1 MCLIL
6 PKHLQN
12 IAEKVYICNTKQKI
26 PNAECKHAYKPQNG
40 IHRDITL
47 ERL

>member
-12 IAEKVYICNTKQKI
+12 IVEKVYICNTKQKI
-26 PNAECKHAYKPQNG
+26 PNADVSTRTSRKMEFTE
-40 IHRDITL
+40 IL
-47 ERL
+47 L